1 MKKGKVSLGLQWLT
15 TGVSTTLVLILLG
28 AVLFFL
34 LFAHKLS
41 DSVKEDLAVSVL
53 ISDATEQQELD
64 QFRKTLSETPFI
76 KSIQYI
82 SKEKA
87 LQEQIEAMGN
97 DPSEFL
103 GANPFTAS
111 LELQMKSEY
120 SNSDSLM
127 WISTFLKQQPC
138 VEDVI
143 YQKELVDAIN
153 KNIHRLSYLLLAV
166 AALLLLIS
174 FALINNTVRLSL
186 HAGRFVIRT
195 MKLVG
200 ASRGFIRQPFMKR
213 SFSLGFLSAIFANGI
228 LYGGIHVV
236 VRYDAGLTAYIDNTM
251 LVCVGGAVLLLGL
264 SLTLLCTYFSVNKY
278 LRMKACDVY

>member
-15 TGVSTTLVLILLG
+15 TGVSTTLVLVLLG

-34 LFAHKLS
+34 LFARKLS
-41 DSVKEDLAVSVL
+41 DSVKEDLTVSVL

-76 KSIQYI
+76 KNIQYI

-87 LQEQIEAMGN
+87 LQEQIEAMGS

-111 LELQMKSEY
+111 LELQMESEY

-213 SFSLGFLSAIFANGI
+213 SFSLGLLSAIFANGI
-228 LYGGIHVV
+228 LYGGIHAV
-236 VRYDAGLTAYIDNTM
+236 VRYDAGLMSYIDDTM
-251 LVCVGGAVLLLGL
+251 LACVGGAVLLLGL
-264 SLTLLCTYFSVNKY
+264 SLTLLCTFFSVNKY

>member
-41 DSVKEDLAVSVL
+41 DSVKEDLTVSVL

-64 QFRKTLSETPFI
+64 RFRKTLSETPFI

>member
-41 DSVKEDLAVSVL
+41 DSVKEDLTVSVL

-64 QFRKTLSETPFI
+64 RFRKTLSETPFI

-97 DPSEFL
+97 DLSEFL
-103 GANPFTAS
+103 GSNPFTAS